1 MNPSPRWMA
10 YSTSPELTPVF
21 WLAARTRTG
30 MLADKFCSQTLT
42 QSLTP
47 KTHVNSDWVRV
58 CDLLL
63 YPNEKT
69 NKQNKIILARS
80 ISGRAAKSRRRFL
93 QLQIAN
99 FSFQSEKLFTLKWHW
114 ISSQPRV
121 LNHGWNKKRSNS
133 GENQFHMSCF
143 SFQRYLFRYR
153 DTAWLQCFWSIQK
166 SPRSENDDN
175 KRLLALSKIR
185 ESFPV
190 MPKCPF
196 KQNITTVWGMFHVN
210 H

>member
-1 MNPSPRWMA
+1 
-10 YSTSPELTPVF
+10 
-21 WLAARTRTG
+21 
-30 MLADKFCSQTLT
+30 MLGDIFCPQTLT

-58 CDLLL
+58 CYLLL

-80 ISGRAAKSRRRFL
+80 ISGRTAKIRRRFS
-93 QLQIAN
+93 QLRTAN
-99 FSFQSEKLFTLKWHW
+99 FKIPSRMESCLHWNAIESFLNPQ
-114 ISSQPRV
+114 I

-143 SFQRYLFRYR
+143 RFQRYLFRYG
-153 DTAWLQCFWSIQK
+153 DTAWLQCFWCIQK
-166 SPRSENDDN
+166 SLPSGRIDK
-175 KRLLALSKIR
+175 KRLLAISKIR
-185 ESFPV
+185 AFSV

-196 KQNITTVWGMFHVN
+196 KQNITTVWGMLHVN

>member
-1 MNPSPRWMA
+1 MLMQKRP
-10 YSTSPELTPVF
+10 L
-21 WLAARTRTG
+21 L
-30 MLADKFCSQTLT
+30 LADTFCSQTLT

-93 QLQIAN
+93 HLQIAN

-114 ISSQPRV
+114 ISSQPQDLKSWLEQKMFKFRRKPISHV
-121 LNHGWNKKRSNS
+121 LFFFSEVFISLSWYGLTSMFLIHPKISTFWKR
-133 GENQFHMSCF
+133 
-143 SFQRYLFRYR
+143 
-153 DTAWLQCFWSIQK
+153 W
-166 SPRSENDDN
+166 
-175 KRLLALSKIR
+175 
-185 ESFPV
+185 
-190 MPKCPF
+190 
-196 KQNITTVWGMFHVN
+196 
-210 H
+210 

>member
-1 MNPSPRWMA
+1 MLMQKRP
-10 YSTSPELTPVF
+10 L
-21 WLAARTRTG
+21 L
-30 MLADKFCSQTLT
+30 LADTFCSQTLT

-93 QLQIAN
+93 HLQIAN
-99 FSFQSEKLFTLKWHW
+99 FSFQSEKLFIHW
-114 ISSQPRV
+114 NGIESVLNPKI

-143 SFQRYLFRYR
+143 RFQRYLFRYG

-166 SPRSENDDN
+166 SPRSGSAD
-175 KRLLALSKIR
+175 KSRLLALSKIR
-185 ESFPV
+185 ETFSAI
-190 MPKCPF
+190 PKCPF
-196 KQNITTVWGMFHVN
+196 KQNITTV
-210 H
+210 